1 MKVTVYT
8 LDSVSLWL
16 KPYFIF
22 FFFFIF
28 FSGREF
34 SKVQMPGWWWG
45 GGKGILKLRID
56 RCISYPLLQHSLRA
70 RSQETVKKN
79 KIKRGK

>member
-8 LDSVSLWL
+8 LDSV
-16 KPYFIF
+16 YFI

-34 SKVQMPGWWWG
+34 SKVQMPGWGGGGG

-70 RSQETVKKN
+70 RSQETVN
-79 KIKRGK
+79 KIK